1 MKYLKPILG
10 WYMFLLGVR
19 SLYLFNDLLTAL
31 SLAILGLAVL
41 THNENGKYDIA
52 ELAYLLDSDSFNN
65 LPVTKKILVLNK
77 LGEALSVMRKYTGRV
92 K

>member
-10 WYMFLLGVR
+10 WYMFFLGVR

-41 THNENGKYDIA
+41 TYNENGK
-52 ELAYLLDSDSFNN
+52 
-65 LPVTKKILVLNK
+65 
-77 LGEALSVMRKYTGRV
+77 
-92 K
+92 

>member
-1 MKYLKPILG
+1 MEDNY
-10 WYMFLLGVR
+10 Y
-19 SLYLFNDLLTAL
+19 S
-31 SLAILGLAVL
+31 
-41 THNENGKYDIA
+41 NEIA

-77 LGEALSVMRKYTGRV
+77 LSEALGVMRKYTGRI

>member
-1 MKYLKPILG
+1 M
-10 WYMFLLGVR
+10 
-19 SLYLFNDLLTAL
+19 
-31 SLAILGLAVL
+31 
-41 THNENGKYDIA
+41 ENNFYSNDIA